1 MPSAS
6 ANILDTK
13 GLLCPLPVIRLQE
26 FARRVE
32 RETEVVV
39 IATDPGVLAD
49 IPSWCRVNGHIHIAS
64 EQVDHEFHVKVR
76 TIPSSVSSYPQKGS

>member
-1 MPSAS
+1 MDADELMSV
-6 ANILDTK
+6 ANVLDTK

-26 FARRVE
+26 FARSVQ

-49 IPSWCRVNGHIHIAS
+49 IPSWCRVNGHEHVS
-64 EQVDHEFHVKVR
+64 SKQLDHEFHVTVR
-76 TIPSSVSSYPQKGS
+76 ALPQSFDSQ